1 MEQGAYKSLSQA
13 NDVNVTEII
22 YMKSPE
28 QYPSNEDDIRKIE
41 DQMDDD
47 QLALMYM
54 RLEDRGIGLENY
66 DVAGRATSKKPISE
80 LEQFALK
87 DKVADLSDEDL
98 VYLRDIID
106 RNNDEPSPTFYAKQ
120 RMRLEFFGSDV
131 RFRFIRKLILD
142 EADRRGIVKKVVP
155 ESTEKQ
161 AGDKDDIEF

>member
-1 MEQGAYKSLSQA
+1 
-13 NDVNVTEII
+13 
-22 YMKSPE
+22 
-28 QYPSNEDDIRKIE
+28 
-41 DQMDDD
+41 
-47 QLALMYM
+47 M
-54 RLEDRGIGLENY
+54 RTWD
-66 DVAGRATSKKPISE
+66 
-80 LEQFALK
+80 
-87 DKVADLSDEDL
+87 
-98 VYLRDIID
+98 LRDIID

>member
-1 MEQGAYKSLSQA
+1 
-13 NDVNVTEII
+13 
-22 YMKSPE
+22 MKSPE
-28 QYPSNEDDIRKIE
+28 QYPSNEDEIRKME
-41 DQMDDD
+41 DLMDDD